1 MPATVVVVGCSG
13 GVGACAARS
22 ALASGAT
29 VRALARTR
37 SKAEKA
43 IGADAFGQLDAFVE
57 GSVSDASALGALLNA
72 ASAGADPATVTVLSC
87 LGTPRG
93 SDPCVESG
101 TRYVMEAMAR
111 AGLSRLVMISS
122 IGVGDSLAQGQ
133 AMAPIFIRCIVPL
146 FLRKVFADLERAE
159 ELCWSGA
166 GGVRCV
172 SVRPP
177 ALTDKPGRGDYKL
190 EGASNLRASKTTKI
204 AREDVAAAMVALA
217 GPAFDEWAGKGA
229 TVVVP

>member
-1 MPATVVVVGCSG
+1 MPPTIVVVGCSG
-13 GVGACAARS
+13 GVGSFAVRS

-37 SKAEKA
+37 AKAEKA
-43 IGADAFGQLDAFVE
+43 VGADAFGRMDTFVE
-57 GSVSDASALGALLNA
+57 GNVSDASTLDALLDA

-87 LGTPRG
+87 LGTPQG
-93 SDPCVESG
+93 SKPCVLSG
-101 TRYVMEAMAR
+101 TRCVMEAMAR

-122 IGVGDSLAQGQ
+122 GGVGDSLAQGQ

-146 FLRKVFADLERAE
+146 FLRKIFADLERAE
-159 ELCWSGA
+159 EVCWSGA

-172 SVRPP
+172 AVRPP
-177 ALTDKPGRGDYKL
+177 ALTDKPGMGDYKL
-190 EGASNLRASKTTKI
+190 VSAANLRPSKKAKI
-204 AREDVAAAMVALA
+204 AREDVAAAMVELA
-217 GPAFDEWAGKGA
+217 GPAFDEWAGRGV